1 LKPGTLISS
10 NKGNHPQKHINKES
24 IKAPMNS
31 QASLN
36 NRQTSGLGS
45 KSSSEQTK
53 YQEGEKTPQIENHAS
68 NQVKMV
74 QPVIDFATPRP
85 SIPGNQGPN
94 TLRKEE
100 RSPPPTIQIS

>member
-1 LKPGTLISS
+1 
-10 NKGNHPQKHINKES
+10 
-24 IKAPMNS
+24 MNS

-36 NRQTSGLGS
+36 NRQTSRLGS
-45 KSSSEQTK
+45 KRSSEQTK
-53 YQEGEKTPQIENHAS
+53 YQEGEKTPQMENHAS